1 LRLGRFALY
10 GLSAGGRLVLHY
22 YAKHPDRVSC
32 LVFYG
37 TNPKA
42 TEVERQERHAVALSM
57 IRTSW
62 EFGSKLM
69 AEALMPFGGAR
80 EDIDRIARFFRQ
92 AANSDVVQRLVEL
105 RQNRGD
111 LRSLLSNV
119 SVPTLVLHRRGDQV
133 PFTGRRELASKIPGA
148 RFLPL
153 EGVESSRVCV
163 ANSKDVCGS

>member
-1 LRLGRFALY
+1 LFCTITRSILI
-10 GLSAGGRLVLHY
+10 VW
-22 YAKHPDRVSC
+22 SC

-80 EDIDRIARFFRQ
+80 E
-92 AANSDVVQRLVEL
+92 E
-105 RQNRGD
+105 
-111 LRSLLSNV
+111 
-119 SVPTLVLHRRGDQV
+119 H
-133 PFTGRRELASKIPGA
+133 
-148 RFLPL
+148 
-153 EGVESSRVCV
+153 
-163 ANSKDVCGS
+163 